1 MPRRK
6 LNLNLSAHEKRE
18 LEDYLKEYGSQP
30 RIVKRCRIILMTDE
44 GIALQDIADLLGLS
58 KTTVNAWRQI
68 YLGRRLLAA
77 TQMHYARQGI
87 ITPEMEFIAIRENQR
102 RENLLPIIAS
112 PASRRCARCRHSGNH
127 HPGIRAG

>member
-68 YLGRRLLAA
+68 YLGRRLAGLTDRKQPGRPAKQGRLTVKTVTVRLVAPGEDRPCFGLPLAVKPNAA
-77 TQMHYARQGI
+77 TTTGDTVWIH
-87 ITPEMEFIAIRENQR
+87 
-102 RENLLPIIAS
+102 
-112 PASRRCARCRHSGNH
+112 
-127 HPGIRAG
+127 